1 MKGDPVTLIMWLFMF
16 FVVEAG
22 LVRGAR
28 YLIKY
33 GPALPSAVRT
43 ILVALAVPVL
53 GVLAVATVLMT
64 FVIVPPLAAL
74 LALALYGVVFWAT
87 TIKAPLVPGTGGMIG
102 EGLLFGILFALVA
115 QMVVN
120 GLNGR

>member
-1 MKGDPVTLIMWLFMF
+1 MTLIMWLFMF

-22 LVRGAR
+22 LGRGAR

-33 GPALPSAVRT
+33 GPALPSVVRT
-43 ILVALAVPVL
+43 ILVALAVPVFGL
-53 GVLAVATVLMT
+53 LAVVTVTMP

-74 LALALYGVVFWAT
+74 LAVALYGVVFWAT

-102 EGLLFGILFALVA
+102 EGLLFGILFAVVA